1 MTSGKGPRRP
11 KRGWVKRE
19 RPLTEGEVR
28 SIIGGVLGR
37 PLADSEIAR
46 YQPLGYLRVIRGP
59 LRQCAIEL
67 IAEGEAP
74 RYWETRVRWRETARS
89 KVEGIAAAIG
99 TTSEDLTGEVLRCI
113 DYAWETTGQGPEWGE
128 VADAVGVSKDDIGD
142 ILRYLRHVER
152 RVYFTREH
160 RSLRTVDP
168 SWKPPSGAPRRSDGA
183 ASTEETA
190 SAPVP

>member
-37 PLADSEIAR
+37 PLVDSEIER

-59 LRQCAIEL
+59 LRQSAVEL

-74 RYWETRVRWRETARS
+74 RYWQARVRWRETARS

-113 DYAWETTGQGPEWGE
+113 DYAWEMTGQGPEWGE

-142 ILRYLRHVER
+142 VLRYLRHVER

-168 SWKPPSGAPRRSDGA
+168 SWKPSSGTPRRPGGT
-183 ASTEETA
+183 ASTEEAA